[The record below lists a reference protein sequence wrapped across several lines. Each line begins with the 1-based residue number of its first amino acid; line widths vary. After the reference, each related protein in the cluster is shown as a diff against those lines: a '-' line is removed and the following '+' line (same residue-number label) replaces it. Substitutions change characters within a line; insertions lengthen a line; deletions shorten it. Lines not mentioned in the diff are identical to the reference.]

1 MHLSTPS
8 VKPLVLHKHRLF
20 FTFSGVQ
27 KGRCFVFPQCLSGE
41 VYREKCRQDSKLG
54 EKRYS
59 PITIAAARHCSKNA
73 QVGKE
78 FSVTV
83 ILPKDGIKKSIFQ
96 GQKVLIDLG
105 KATKSES
112 SSSSTQPTEP
122 QKPGAPGEPTQ
133 QSQHLAVARQA
144 FVRAVFGGR
153 R

>member
-1 MHLSTPS
+1 MAKSAGWTVNLAKNT
-8 VKPLVLHKHRLF
+8 
-20 FTFSGVQ
+20 TA
-27 KGRCFVFPQCLSGE
+27 
-41 VYREKCRQDSKLG
+41 
-54 EKRYS
+54 
-59 PITIAAARHCSKNA
+59 PIAIAAARHCSKNA

-83 ILPKDGIKKSIFQ
+83 IPPKDGVKKSIFQ
-96 GQKVLIDLG
+96 GQKVLIGLG
-105 KATKSES
+105 KATKSEP

>member
-1 MHLSTPS
+1 M
-8 VKPLVLHKHRLF
+8 
-20 FTFSGVQ
+20 
-27 KGRCFVFPQCLSGE
+27 
-41 VYREKCRQDSKLG
+41 
-54 EKRYS
+54 
-59 PITIAAARHCSKNA
+59 KNA
-73 QVGKE
+73 TAQSPLPLHVTVPKNVQVGKE

-83 ILPKDGIKKSIFQ
+83 IPPKDGVKKSIFQ
-96 GQKVLIDLG
+96 GQKVLIGLG
-105 KATKSES
+105 KATKSEP

>member
-1 MHLSTPS
+1 M
-8 VKPLVLHKHRLF
+8 VKNATAQSPLPLHV
-20 FTFSGVQ
+20 TG
-27 KGRCFVFPQCLSGE
+27 P
-41 VYREKCRQDSKLG
+41 
-54 EKRYS
+54 
-59 PITIAAARHCSKNA
+59 KNA

-83 ILPKDGIKKSIFQ
+83 IPPKDGVKKSIFQ
-96 GQKVLIDLG
+96 GQKVLIGLG
-105 KATKSES
+105 KATKSEP

-133 QSQHLAVARQA
+133 QPQHLAVARQA

>member
-1 MHLSTPS
+1 M
-8 VKPLVLHKHRLF
+8 VKNATAQSPLPLHV
-20 FTFSGVQ
+20 TG
-27 KGRCFVFPQCLSGE
+27 P
-41 VYREKCRQDSKLG
+41 
-54 EKRYS
+54 
-59 PITIAAARHCSKNA
+59 KNA

-83 ILPKDGIKKSIFQ
+83 IPPKDGVKKSIFQ
-96 GQKVLIDLG
+96 GQKVLIGLG
-105 KATKSES
+105 KATKSEP

-122 QKPGAPGEPTQ
+122 QKLGAPGEPTQ

>member
-1 MHLSTPS
+1 MAKSAGWTVNLA
-8 VKPLVLHKHRLF
+8 KKH
-20 FTFSGVQ
+20 
-27 KGRCFVFPQCLSGE
+27 
-41 VYREKCRQDSKLG
+41 
-54 EKRYS
+54 YS
-59 PITIAAARHCSKNA
+59 PNRHCRCTSLFQKNA

-83 ILPKDGIKKSIFQ
+83 IPPKDGVKKSIFQ
-96 GQKVLIDLG
+96 GQKVLIGLG

-122 QKPGAPGEPTQ
+122 QKPDTPGEPTQ
-133 QSQHLAVARQA
+133 QRQHLAMARQA

>member
-27 KGRCFVFPQCLSGE
+27 KGRCFVFPQRLNGE
-41 VYREKCRQDSKLG
+41 VYQEKCRQDSKPG

-59 PITIAAARHCSKNA
+59 PITIAAARHWSKNA

-83 ILPKDGIKKSIFQ
+83 IPPKDGVKKSIFQ
-96 GQKVLIDLG
+96 GQKVLIGLG
-105 KATKSES
+105 KATKSEP